1 MSDKRR
7 DNKGRILHNGEIQQK
22 NGRYRYKYY
31 DGYGN
36 DAYLYSWRLDKS
48 DATPN
53 GKQPGPSLRE
63 LEKELQANQFKRI
76 GGSDANM
83 TVLELVRRY
92 VATKTGVRSST
103 RAGYQTTINFLKND
117 PFGSRKIGS
126 IRISDAKVW
135 LIRLQQELGKSYSSI
150 HNIRGVLRPAFRMAL
165 DDDLIRRNPFDF
177 ELASVVVNDM
187 HTREAISREDER
199 KYLKFVK
206 EDSHF
211 SKYYDAIFILFN
223 TGLRISEFV
232 GITESDIDFDNHSIT
247 VNKTLVY
254 QKLEGDERK
263 TYHVGPPKTKS
274 SNRVVPMCKECE
286 IALKK
291 QYLQRNNIWSRDGS
305 TIHINP
311 DCGDLVFV
319 TRLGAPINDQN
330 ICDNINRILDS
341 INEMKDPLE
350 QIQRFSS
357 HCFRH
362 TFATR
367 CIEAG
372 MKPKTL
378 QMLLGHSNIA
388 TTQIYAETSSS
399 DVMVSHAKY
408 VI

>member
-177 ELASVVVNDM
+177 ELASVVVNDT

-232 GITESDIDFDNHSIT
+232 GITESDIDFDNHKLIVDHQLIRT
-247 VNKTLVY
+247 IDMKYIIETTKTEAGIREVPMTPEVEEAFHNIL
-254 QKLEGDERK
+254 
-263 TYHVGPPKTKS
+263 
-274 SNRVVPMCKECE
+274 SNRKVPRVEPEVDGRSGFLFLDKNGMPMV
-286 IALKK
+286 ALHWEKYF
-291 QYLQRNNIWSRDGS
+291 QHILQKYNKIYK
-305 TIHINP
+305 IEMP
-311 DCGDLVFV
+311 KV
-319 TRLGAPINDQN
+319 TPHV
-330 ICDNINRILDS
+330 C
-341 INEMKDPLE
+341 
-350 QIQRFSS
+350 
-357 HCFRH
+357 RH
-362 TFATR
+362 TFCSKMSR
-367 CIEAG
+367 KG
-372 MKPKTL
+372 MNPKCL
-378 QMLLGHSNIA
+378 QYIMGHSDIGVTMNTYTHVNFEDA
-388 TTQIYAETSSS
+388 VEDLKRLKAL
-399 DVMVSHAKY
+399 
-408 VI
+408 